1 MLKVVHSM
9 NVQAG
14 AVPHADEL
22 LILKIAQGDQT
33 ALAAL
38 YERFREAV
46 FGFAL
51 SCLRDRELA
60 EDALQETFLQAWS
73 AAPRYIVRGRSPVT
87 WLLGIAKNVSRS
99 MRRKQLTLLDED
111 APEIP
116 ETLDRYLE
124 VENRMV
130 TRAVL
135 SKLGEAEREI
145 VMLHAVAGL
154 KHREIAEM
162 LQLPLSTVLSKYNR
176 SLKKLR
182 GLLEEML

>member
-9 NVQAG
+9 NVQTG
-14 AVPHADEL
+14 IVPHADEM
-22 LILKIAQGDQT
+22 LISKIAHGDRS

-38 YERFREAV
+38 YERYREAV

-51 SCLRDRELA
+51 SSLRDRDLA
-60 EDALQETFLQAWS
+60 EDALQETFLQVWT
-73 AAPRYIVRGRSPVT
+73 AAQRYIVRGKCPVT
-87 WLLGIAKNVSRS
+87 WLLGITKNVARTL
-99 MRRKQLTLLDED
+99 RRKQLTLLDED

-130 TRAVL
+130 TRTVL
-135 SKLGEAEREI
+135 GKLGEPDREI

-154 KHREIAEM
+154 KHREIAQM
-162 LQLPLSTVLSKYNR
+162 LELPLSTVLSKYNR

-182 GLLEEML
+182 SLLEEML

>member
-9 NVQAG
+9 NVQTG
-14 AVPHADEL
+14 TVPHADEM
-22 LILKIAQGDQT
+22 LIMKIAHGDQA

-38 YERFREAV
+38 YERYREAV

-51 SCLRDRELA
+51 SCLRDRDLA
-60 EDALQETFLQAWS
+60 EDALQETFLQVWS
-73 AAPRYIVRGRSPVT
+73 AAPRYVARGCSPMT
-87 WLLGIAKNVSRS
+87 WLLGITKNVSRT

-135 SKLGEAEREI
+135 SKLGETEREI

-176 SLKKLR
+176 SLKKLQKML
-182 GLLEEML
+182 GEML

>member
-14 AVPHADEL
+14 IVPHVDES
-22 LILKIAQGDQT
+22 LIQKIAHGDQT

-38 YERFREAV
+38 YERYREAV

-51 SCLRDRELA
+51 SALRDRDQA
-60 EDALQETFLQAWS
+60 EDALQETFLQVWS
-73 AAPRYIVRGRSPVT
+73 AAPRYVSRGQSPVT
-87 WLLGIAKNVSRS
+87 WLLGITKNVART

-111 APEIP
+111 APEVP
-116 ETLDRYLE
+116 EPLDHFLA

-135 SKLGEAEREI
+135 SKLGEEEREI
-145 VMLHAVAGL
+145 VMLHAIAGL
-154 KHREIAEM
+154 KHREIAKM
-162 LQLPLSTVLSKYNR
+162 LELPLSTVLSKYNR

-182 GLLEEML
+182 TMLGDML